1 MSNNNRSTRIVL
13 PLAILAVAALVIIL
27 VLSSPPKAQR
37 FGGAKQTT
45 LVVETMAVET
55 QTFRIDVV
63 SYGVVKPRIQSLLT
77 AQVSGQISYV
87 SNQLRDGG
95 FFDQGE
101 LLLEIDDRDYQAEVT
116 IAKAGLST
124 AEQALIEEQAN
135 SEQAAKD
142 WRRSGNTK
150 AASDFVLR
158 KPQLA
163 AKKSSVL
170 SAQAQLEKAQL
181 ALSRSKIIAPFTGR
195 VLNKNVDLGQV
206 VANNTQLAEI
216 YATDTVEI
224 RLPINNRDL
233 AHIELPEEYRQADA
247 KRQTS
252 SVSFYSDLL
261 GQQQWQGE
269 LVRTEAAIDE
279 AAQQLYVVAK
289 IDSPYAA
296 TTNGQQPIKIGQ
308 YVQASIR
315 GKAISDAIV
324 IPNHSIY
331 QGSYVYIVDP
341 QQRLLRQNIDIAWQG
356 KTQAVIGQG
365 LQPGM
370 QLVVSPLGQVSS
382 GTQVSLPGQ
391 TPAQGKPKRP
401 GQPAGKPSLREA
413 K

>member
-1 MSNNNRSTRIVL
+1 MSNNNRRTRIVL
-13 PLAILAVAALVIIL
+13 PLAILVVAALVILL
-27 VLSSPPKAQR
+27 VLSSPPKTQR

-45 LVVETMAVET
+45 LVVETLTVSA
-55 QTFRIDVV
+55 QTFTIDVA
-63 SYGVVKPRIQSLLT
+63 SYGVVRPRIQSMLT
-77 AQVSGQISYV
+77 AQVSGQISYI

-95 FFDQGE
+95 FFDKGE

-142 WRRSGNTK
+142 WRRSGNRK

-163 AKKSSVL
+163 AKNSSVL

-216 YATDTVEI
+216 YATDMVEI

-233 AHIELPEEYRQADA
+233 TYINLPKEYRQPSAESHHSPV
-247 KRQTS
+247 T
-252 SVSFYSDLL
+252 FYSDLL

-269 LVRTEAAIDE
+269 LIRTEAAIDE

-296 TTNGQQPIKIGQ
+296 VSNGQQPIKIGQ
-308 YVQASIR
+308 YVKASIR
-315 GKAISDAIV
+315 GKPISDAIV

-331 QGSYVYIVDP
+331 QGSHVYIVDP
-341 QQRLLRQNIDIAWQG
+341 QQRLLRKNIDIAWQG
-356 KTQAVIGQG
+356 KTQAVISQG

-382 GTQVSLPGQ
+382 GTKVSQPDQ
-391 TPAQGKPKRP
+391 APARGKLEQQGKLP
-401 GQPAGKPSLREA
+401 QPEA